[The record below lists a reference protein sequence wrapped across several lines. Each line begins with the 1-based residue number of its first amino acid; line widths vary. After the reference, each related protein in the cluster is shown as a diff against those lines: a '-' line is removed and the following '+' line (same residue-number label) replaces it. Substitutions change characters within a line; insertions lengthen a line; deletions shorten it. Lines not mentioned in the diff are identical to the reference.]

1 MREDGEILL
10 LADDPVALVDVP
22 VLARANG
29 WALDVQEHAD
39 HTEYHLRQ
47 AEDSDGR

>member
-22 VLARANG
+22 VLAQANG
-29 WALDVQEHAD
+29 WALNVREHPG

-47 AEDSDGR
+47 AVDANRR

>member
-22 VLARANG
+22 VLAQANG
-29 WALDVQEHAD
+29 WTLDVQEHAG
-39 HTEYHLRQ
+39 HAEYHLRQ
-47 AEDSDGR
+47 AVESDRR